1 MSASLDKGDIIQSF
15 MAITSESSIENA
27 TYLLEAANYSIDDA
41 VNLFFSQDN
50 SSSSIPVGNLSYH
63 FFQ

>member
-1 MSASLDKGDIIQSF
+1 MSAIIDKSEIIQSF
-15 MAITSESSIENA
+15 MAITSESSVENA

-50 SSSSIPVGNLSYH
+50 SSTSVPTGKTW
-63 FFQ
+63 